1 MFPKSFRLLVVLA
14 IAPLWPFAGAARAAP
29 DDPAAIRYDVEITGV
44 GGELASRLKAHS
56 LLQRKRETPP
66 LFHGALRALIDAD
79 VQGLARVLRSEGY
92 YAARIE
98 ERIDARVDPLR
109 ITLDVVPGPRFRVS
123 EVRIVFRDPPPGAE
137 LRRDIERELPLKAG
151 DPVRARDIV
160 AAEDWIAGKLR
171 RSGHPL
177 AERRERKVVID
188 HRDHGASVL
197 YRFSAGPE
205 IRFGA
210 LRFAGAEAV
219 DRSYLRRLVPWR
231 AGTRYDQTLVARYR
245 DLLIGTRLFS
255 RVAIDFATPAAALRR
270 RTGPLAPELV
280 VTLREARLRTIAV
293 SAGFSTSEGVGGE
306 VSWTHRNLLG
316 SGERLRLTLS
326 GAELKQSLVGEF
338 RKPHFRRLDQVLT
351 ARAAFA
357 REDNDAFDSLEFKS
371 HLGIERRIGRLW
383 TMTAQAE
390 ATLSDVDDLQGSR
403 TFFIAALPLSIA
415 WDRRD
420 DLLDPTRGA
429 HVRASVAPSLS
440 LQDTLFGFVKNEL
453 AASAYQRL
461 AGDRLVLAERLHMGS
476 IAGAARDRL
485 PANRRF
491 FAGGGGSIRGFGF
504 QDVGPVDARG
514 DPLGG
519 RSLFEVSFEAR
530 TRIGGHV
537 GLVPFIEGGRV
548 WRNTLPQFDGL
559 RWSAGLGLRYF
570 TGFAP
575 IRFDIAFPL
584 DRRPGEDRVQFYISL
599 GQSF

>member
-1 MFPKSFRLLVVLA
+1 MPPKPFRLLLVFV
-14 IAPLWPFAGAARAAP
+14 IASLRPFAAAAQATP
-29 DDPAAIRYDVEITGV
+29 APAAIRYDVEITGV
-44 GGELASRLKAHS
+44 DGELAGVLEAHS
-56 LLQRKRETPP
+56 LLERNRETPP
-66 LFHGALRALIDAD
+66 LFYGALRALIDEDIA
-79 VQGLARVLRSEGY
+79 GLERVLRAEGY
-92 YAARIE
+92 YAARIA
-98 ERIDARVDPLR
+98 ERIDTRTDPLR
-109 ITLDVVPGPRFRVS
+109 ITLKIAPGPRFRVADI
-123 EVRIVFRDPPPGAE
+123 RIAFDDPPPSADV
-137 LRRDIERELPLKAG
+137 RREIESGLPLKVG
-151 DPVRARDIV
+151 DPARAKDIL
-160 AAEDWIAGKLR
+160 AAEDRIAEHLP
-171 RSGHPL
+171 RSGYPL
-177 AERRERKVVID
+177 AERGAREVVID
-188 HRDHGASVL
+188 HRSHSARVL
-197 YRFSAGPE
+197 YRFSVGPE

-210 LRFAGAEAV
+210 LRFSGAEGV
-219 DRSYLRRLVPWR
+219 DRNYLRRLVPWR
-231 AGTRYDQTLVARYR
+231 EGARYDQTLVARYR

-255 RVAIDFATPAAALRR
+255 RVAIDFAVPAAALRER
-270 RTGPLAPELV
+270 AGPITPDLV
-280 VTLREARLRTIAV
+280 VELKDARLRTIAI

-306 VSWTHRNLLG
+306 VAWTHRNLFG

-351 ARAAFA
+351 ARAALV
-357 REDNDAFDSLEFKS
+357 REDNDAFDSLELNS

-383 TMTAQAE
+383 TMTARAE

-403 TFFIAALPLSIA
+403 TFFIAALPFSIA

-440 LQDTLFGFVKNEL
+440 FQDTLFGFVRSDL

-504 QDVGPVDARG
+504 QDVGPVDADG
-514 DPLGG
+514 APVGG

-530 TRIGGHV
+530 TRIGAHF
-537 GLVPFIEGGRV
+537 GLVPFIEGGQV
-548 WRNTLPQFDGL
+548 WRNSLPQFGGL
-559 RWSAGLGLRYF
+559 RWGAGLGLRYF
-570 TGFAP
+570 TSFAP

-584 DRRPGEDRVQFYISL
+584 ARRPGEDRVQFYISL